1 MNDNFEILN
10 FNTIAVTGHRVI
22 ERGFDKKRLE
32 KLFNDLIE
40 KNFNT
45 FLIGMALGFDTLC
58 FQILEKLRERY
69 NIRIIAC
76 VPCLSQSKMFNEKQ
90 KIEYDRMISI
100 ADKVILVSEEYDQK
114 CMQRRNEF
122 MVDHASGVVA
132 YLRREYG
139 GTANT
144 VRYAIK
150 KGVPVIKV

>member
-1 MNDNFEILN
+1 MNKNFEILN
-10 FNTIAVTGHRVI
+10 FNTIAVTGHRVM

-32 KLFNDLIE
+32 KLFNDIIE

-58 FQILEKLRERY
+58 FQILEK
-69 NIRIIAC
+69 IRKEKDIKIVAC
-76 VPCLSQSKMFNEKQ
+76 VPCKSQSIKFSVSQ
-90 KIEYDRMISI
+90 KKEYERMLSV

-122 MVDHASGVVA
+122 MVDNASGVVA